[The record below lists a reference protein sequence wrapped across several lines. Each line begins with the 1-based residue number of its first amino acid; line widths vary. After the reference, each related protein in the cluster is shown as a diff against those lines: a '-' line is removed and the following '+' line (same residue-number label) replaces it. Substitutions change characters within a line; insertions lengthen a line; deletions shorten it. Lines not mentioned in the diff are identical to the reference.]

1 MKEKLKLEVQVT
13 KIESEKTPEVKGLAS
28 VQFGGFRI
36 NNIRVVERQIAN
48 ENGELESKKFVS
60 FPQHK
65 GVNKDG
71 ETQYKEIVSFG
82 GDEEQGRKIKS
93 VLSNMIL
100 KGLEGEE
107 KTNKITKE
115 TDFEIDKELLGA
127 YINPTPNSEK
137 ILGVGSIY
145 YGGLLSIRPVFVKE
159 AVNSEKN
166 EKFNTISF
174 ETRTD
179 KEGNYNEV
187 VHPTEE
193 GLRKKCVEVAMES
206 IKKNKEIINEDNITD
221 EKKEEN
227 KENEKKPKKTS
238 KKSKKQEEADI
249 EV

>member
-48 ENGELESKKFVS
+48 ENGELESKNFVS

-221 EKKEEN
+221 DKKEEN